1 MREGTDVTR
10 TPDVVLVSGATG
22 GIGSQIVETLAADG
36 AVVVML
42 GRSAERL
49 EVVRRRIAAR
59 IDDAAQLVP
68 LEMDI
73 NVGEA
78 VESGVAG
85 ILERLGRIDALV
97 HAAGDGPVAPLLET
111 TEELWAGTVNAKLL
125 GAVRLARAVG
135 RAMVRRRGGRMVFIN
150 GSFRKEPDP
159 LFPINGTVNAGLA
172 AFAKAISHDLGAFG
186 IRVNVVDPGAT
197 ETTLW
202 RQTCEEL
209 ADRLGTDAETVN
221 KQAAQKSPMGMLPTP
236 VDVAEVVRFL
246 LSPAAR
252 CISGTSVT
260 VDAGA
265 SVAV

>member
-1 MREGTDVTR
+1 MEQTR
-10 TPDVVLVSGATG
+10 DVVLISGATG
-22 GIGSQIVETLAADG
+22 GIGSQIVETLAVDG

-49 EVVRRRIAAR
+49 EAVRRRLAVR
-59 IDDAAQLVP
+59 VGDETRLVP

-73 NVGEA
+73 NFEESVEA
-78 VESGVAG
+78 AVAEV
-85 ILERLGRIDALV
+85 LERFGRVDALV

-111 TEELWAGTVNAKLL
+111 TEELWTGTVNAKLL
-125 GAVRLARAVG
+125 GAVRLARAAG
-135 RAMVRRRGGRMVFIN
+135 RVMINRKQGRMVFIN
-150 GSFRKEPDP
+150 GSFRKEPDS

-197 ETTLW
+197 ETGLW

-209 ADRLGTDAETVN
+209 ADRFGTDAEAIN
-221 KQAAQKSPMGMLPTP
+221 KQVAQKSPMGVLPAP
-236 VDVAEVVRFL
+236 IDVAEVVRFL

-252 CISGTSVT
+252 YVSGTSIT